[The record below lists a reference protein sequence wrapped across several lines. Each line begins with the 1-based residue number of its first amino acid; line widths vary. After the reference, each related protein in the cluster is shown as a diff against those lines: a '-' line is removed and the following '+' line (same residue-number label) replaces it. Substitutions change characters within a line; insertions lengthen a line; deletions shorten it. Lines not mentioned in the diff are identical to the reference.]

1 MIDVSSLAHADAA
14 TVREA
19 ARTRRW
25 TGPTAGLAG
34 GFAQANLIAVPRV
47 RAYDFLL
54 FAVRNPKPL
63 PLLDVTDAGDAVP
76 RRAAPTADL
85 RTDLPRYWVF
95 ERGRRVAEVEDATP
109 YWRDDL
115 VAFLTG
121 CSFTFEWA
129 LLAAGV
135 PLRHVACGANVA
147 MYRTTS
153 RCAEAGVFRGPLVVS
168 MRPIPQA
175 LVSVAVQTS
184 GRYWGAH
191 GAPVHIGD
199 PAALGIADLSRPD
212 YGDPPVIAPGETPV
226 FWACGVTAQAAV
238 AATAPDYA
246 ITHAPGH
253 MFITDLRDAS
263 LALT

>member
-1 MIDVSSLAHADAA
+1 
-14 TVREA
+14 
-19 ARTRRW
+19 
-25 TGPTAGLAG
+25 
-34 GFAQANLIAVPRV
+34 
-47 RAYDFLL
+47 
-54 FAVRNPKPL
+54 
-63 PLLDVTDAGDAVP
+63 
-76 RRAAPTADL
+76 
-85 RTDLPRYWVF
+85 
-95 ERGRRVAEVEDATP
+95 
-109 YWRDDL
+109 
-115 VAFLTG
+115 
-121 CSFTFEWA
+121 
-129 LLAAGV
+129 
-135 PLRHVACGANVA
+135 
-147 MYRTTS
+147 MYRTAR

-175 LVSVAVQTS
+175 LVSVAVQVS

-212 YGDPPVIAPGETPV
+212 YGDPPVVAPGETPV

>member
-1 MIDVSSLAHADAA
+1 MIDVSSLTHADAARLAHADAA

-19 ARTRRW
+19 ARMHRW
-25 TGPTAGLAG
+25 TGPTAGLAN
-34 GFAQANLIAVPRV
+34 GFAQANLIALPPAL
-47 RAYDFLL
+47 AYDFLL

-95 ERGRRVAEVEDATP
+95 EQGRRVAEVEDATP

-135 PLRHVACGANVA
+135 PLRHVDCGTNVA
-147 MYRTTS
+147 MYRTA
-153 RCAEAGVFRGPLVVS
+153 RPCAEAGVFRGPLVVS
-168 MRPIPQA
+168 MRPIPQE
-175 LVSVAVQTS
+175 LVSVAVQAS

-212 YGDPPVIAPGETPV
+212 YGDPPVIGPGETPV
-226 FWACGVTAQAAV
+226 FWACGVTAQA
-238 AATAPDYA
+238 YA

-253 MFITDLRDAS
+253 MFITDLHDAS